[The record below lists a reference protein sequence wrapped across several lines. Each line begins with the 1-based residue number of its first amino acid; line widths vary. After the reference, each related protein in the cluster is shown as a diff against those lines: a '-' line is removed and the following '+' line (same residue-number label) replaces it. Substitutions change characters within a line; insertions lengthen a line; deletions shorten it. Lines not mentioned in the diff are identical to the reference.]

1 MYTCTI
7 CVFFHL
13 WVSVQ
18 ERLNP
23 GPSSFF
29 LQLFSGA
36 GILCP
41 VGFQRTL
48 WAVACYQ
55 LKDLEAAFCFW
66 GSPSVI
72 SVIMFYQGLK
82 LHLVWVKA
90 VWVKIECPEKA
101 QNVLL
106 TGWKLY
112 SQNNFKRT
120 VSAWSVNLLR
130 SKRWFKEFFLRT
142 MPKGALCS
150 FFSCKLSEFFA
161 PFCNPGQWPS
171 IFQVLILTA
180 VTSCIH
186 IWINLNGA
194 LLLYQP

>member
-48 WAVACYQ
+48 WAVPYYQ

-72 SVIMFYQGLK
+72 SIIMFYQGLK

-101 QNVLL
+101 QNVML

-112 SQNNFKRT
+112 SQNNLKRT
-120 VSAWSVNLLR
+120 VTAWFWIFCDLKGG
-130 SKRWFKEFFLRT
+130 SKNFCREQCPKVLCAHFLAANYLSFLPNFAILGNDPAYFK
-142 MPKGALCS
+142 S
-150 FFSCKLSEFFA
+150 WS
-161 PFCNPGQWPS
+161 
-171 IFQVLILTA
+171 
-180 VTSCIH
+180 
-186 IWINLNGA
+186 
-194 LLLYQP
+194 